1 MNYIYL
7 IMILKMINKLIKK
20 HIKLIKKNIEFIFS
34 PIFYFD
40 NIFNIFYK

>member
-20 HIKLIKKNIEFIFS
+20 HINQFIKKKLFINK
-34 PIFYFD
+34 IK
-40 NIFNIFYK
+40 NL